1 MNKDILLG
9 EALGMLKA
17 LRPGQGEATKKVI
30 SELLYRASLLLD
42 TAEVYTNE

>member
-9 EALGMLKA
+9 EALGMLKI
-17 LRPGQGEATKKVI
+17 LRPGQGDSTRKVI

-42 TAEVYTNE
+42 TAEVNTNE